1 MYGYEKLMKDNNLS
15 ESKLTQDAKIG
26 IKSIKESL
34 KAIDRQK
41 KSTTFKGTI
50 NPNVYEK
57 IKAIDRWVCRDII
70 DQLEGTD
77 ENDDEIPFEAD
88 EVIDEIKNGNDSE
101 KKVEL
106 TDEEKKGNQIESELK
121 KLVESN
127 KLSYSIDELRN
138 LAPTTYEEIWDAYE
152 DDEENGVGTSNF
164 KIMEDSNNLFTVTKK

>member
-1 MYGYEKLMKDNNLS
+1 MEYKYKKALIEYKLS
-15 ESKLTQDAKIG
+15 EKDLTEDAIVG
-26 IKSIKESL
+26 ISNIKEIERAMNMLTKKGLSPSEKTL
-34 KAIDRQK
+34 KKLSAMDK
-41 KSTTFKGTI
+41 W
-50 NPNVYEK
+50 VYYE
-57 IKAIDRWVCRDII
+57 ILDIVH
-70 DQLEGTD
+70 DTNK
-77 ENDDEIPFEAD
+77 NDDEIPFEAD

-106 TDEEKKGNQIESELK
+106 TEQEKKGNQIESELK

-138 LAPTTYEEIWDAYE
+138 LAPTTYEEIWDNYE

>member
-77 ENDDEIPFEAD
+77 ENDEEIPFEAN
-88 EVIDEIKNGNDSE
+88 ELIDEIKNVNDSE

-106 TDEEKKGNQIESELK
+106 TEEEKKGNEIESELK

-127 KLSYSIDELRN
+127 KLSYTIDELRN
-138 LAPTTYEEIWDAYE
+138 LAPTTYEEIWDNYE
-152 DDEENGVGTSNF
+152 DDEENGVGTYNF
-164 KIMEDSNNLFTVTKK
+164 KIMED

>member
-41 KSTTFKGTI
+41 KNEKFKGTI
-50 NPNVYEK
+50 NPKVYEK
-57 IKAIDRWVCRDII
+57 IKAIDRWVCREII
-70 DQLEGTD
+70 DQLEGTN
-77 ENDDEIPFEAD
+77 ENDDEMPFEAN

-106 TDEEKKGNQIESELK
+106 TEEETKGNQIEAELK
-121 KLVESN
+121 KLMESN
-127 KLSYSIDELRN
+127 KFSYTIDELRN
-138 LAPTTYEEIWDAYE
+138 VAPVTYEEIWNNY
-152 DDEENGVGTSNF
+152 DDGEENGVGTTNF
-164 KIMEDSNNLFTVTKK
+164 KIIEDSSNLFNVSKK